1 MIHPQ
6 SGSEEFRGFDEA
18 RTILWCYEARARTHL
33 SLGQTDFLDDEA
45 VAAVHVENTS
55 RADRVFL
62 AAFDSTG
69 RLLRGDTL
77 YIDEPTQHLD
87 ITPEFDHDFSGL
99 AVPEGSELEEAV
111 ADESGWVVDMTT
123 VREYDPVQD
132 RRTTQRAVFLAH
144 LGDMMASGQAKGFL
158 LGKHDAPQDPG
169 EAGTDAET
177 DAA

>member
-6 SGSEEFRGFDEA
+6 SSSEEFRGFDEA
-18 RTILWCYEARARTHL
+18 RTILWCHEARARTHVR
-33 SLGQTDFLDDEA
+33 LGQTDFLADAA

-62 AAFDSTG
+62 SAFDGAG

-77 YIDEPTQHLD
+77 YVDEPTQHLD
-87 ITPEFDHDFSGL
+87 ITPEFDHDFNGL

-111 ADESGWVVDMTT
+111 AGENGWVVDMTAL
-123 VREYDPVQD
+123 REYDPLQD

-144 LGDMMASGQAKGFL
+144 LGDMMATGQAKGFL
-158 LGKHDAPQDPG
+158 LGKPDASEDPG
-169 EAGTDAET
+169 DAGTDA
-177 DAA
+177 A